1 MTDFSALVAE
11 PGERHLV
18 AGTSRAGKSSY
29 QDWEM
34 RYVQEHRPTAMQ
46 VLVDTKPRFR
56 AETEKSWQ
64 GPTKRRSA
72 AYRYTS
78 WAKGPVVPNSVLVDL
93 YSEHPFRGLWKKPGE
108 IAIMQSGEEI
118 DWKRMLVLLNAFT
131 KAQIGGRERK
141 INVDEVLDFYGR
153 NTMGI
158 MPKND
163 VFYRAARAGGERAIG
178 IQLGAHRI
186 HGIPP
191 LIRTVL
197 SRVSL
202 FTLTDDAD
210 MRELRVC
217 GIHDPESPKERF
229 TFRQWCK
236 QPGGL
241 MGEPVFCRCE
251 YPESYLS
258 QLAAS

>member
-1 MTDFSALVAE
+1 VTDFAE
-11 PGERHLV
+11 LIADPGERELV

-29 QDWEM
+29 QDWTM
-34 RYVQEHRPTAMQ
+34 RHVQENRPTAMQ

-56 AETEKSWQ
+56 AETMRVFETQ
-64 GPTKRRSA
+64 KRKNA
-72 AYRYTS
+72 AHLYKA

-93 YSEHPFRGLWKKPGE
+93 YSPHPFRGLWKRPGE
-108 IAIMQSGEEI
+108 VAIMQSGEET
-118 DWKRMLVLLNAFT
+118 DWKRMLLLLNHFT
-131 KAQIGGRERK
+131 KAQVADRERL
-141 INVDEVLDFYGR
+141 IRVDEVLDFYGR

-186 HGIPP
+186 KGLPP

-197 SRVSL
+197 SRATL
-202 FTLTDDAD
+202 FTLTDDDD
-210 MRELRVC
+210 MRELRLC
-217 GIHDPESPKERF
+217 GIHDAESPKERF
-229 TFRQWCK
+229 TFRQWKK

-241 MGEPVFCRCE
+241 MSEPVFCRCE
-251 YPESYLS
+251 YPDSYLS